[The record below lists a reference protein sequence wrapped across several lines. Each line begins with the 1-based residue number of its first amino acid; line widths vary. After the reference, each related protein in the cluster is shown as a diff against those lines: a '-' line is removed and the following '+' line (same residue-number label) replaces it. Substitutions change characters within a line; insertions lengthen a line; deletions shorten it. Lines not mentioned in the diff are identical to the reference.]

1 MLKTLTFTISAENH
15 PDLLARTVMLFHR
28 MAIPIYALT
37 MQRPMDRSNIR
48 MVIAVL
54 ADPAKSERIAVSL
67 GKIVHVLSVDT
78 RKRVA
83 RPAGSAASALVETP

>member
-28 MAIPIYALT
+28 MAIPIYGLT
-37 MQRPMDRSNIR
+37 MQRPMDRSNMR

-54 ADPAKSERIAVSL
+54 ADPAKSERIVASL
-67 GKIVHVLSVDT
+67 GKIVDVLSVGT
-78 RKRVA
+78 RRQSSKPA
-83 RPAGSAASALVETP
+83 RNMRATVVEMP

>member
-1 MLKTLTFTISAENH
+1 MLKTFTFTISAENH

-28 MAIPIYALT
+28 MAVPIYGLT
-37 MQRPMDRSNIR
+37 MQRPMDRSNMR

-54 ADPAKSERIAVSL
+54 ADPSKSERITVSL
-67 GKIVHVLSVDT
+67 GKIVQVLSVDT

-83 RPAGSAASALVETP
+83 RPAGSMVPTLVETP

>member
-1 MLKTLTFTISAENH
+1 MLKTLTLTISAENP

-28 MAIPIYALT
+28 MAIPIYGLT
-37 MQRPMDRSNIR
+37 MQRPMDRSNMR

-54 ADPAKSERIAVSL
+54 ADPSKSERIAVSL
-67 GKIVHVLSVDT
+67 GKIVDLLSVHT

-83 RPAGSAASALVETP
+83 RPARSAASALVETP

>member
-1 MLKTLTFTISAENH
+1 MLKTLTFVICAENH

-28 MAIPIYALT
+28 MAIPIYGLT
-37 MQRPMDRSNIR
+37 MQRPMDRSNMR

-67 GKIVHVLSVDT
+67 GKIVHVLSVQT
-78 RKRVA
+78 RRQMPK
-83 RPAGSAASALVETP
+83 PTHGMIASVVETS